1 VFIEVIIMGRRIL
14 VSVLSTL
21 LATSP
26 VLVSAGTMTKV
37 LPEGTRVYFRLDQ
50 VVSGNRFE
58 VAYTENGE
66 RTAVETIL
74 IIQM

>member
-1 VFIEVIIMGRRIL
+1 
-14 VSVLSTL
+14 
-21 LATSP
+21 
-26 VLVSAGTMTKV
+26 MTKV